1 MKLRE
6 ITPSARLVAWAAFWL
21 VIASGAAEACP
32 ICFGDPNSPLTKS
45 AEMGVWFLLA
55 VIVIVEVAFATFF
68 FVYLRRRA
76 RAFRD
81 PQPRVALR
89 LVKKGVF

>member
-1 MKLRE
+1 MNFSK
-6 ITPSARLVAWAAFWL
+6 ITPYTRIAAWSAMILLAA
-21 VIASGAAEACP
+21 GRPAEACA

-55 VIVIVEVAFATFF
+55 VILIVEAGFGVFF
-68 FVYLRRRA
+68 FVYLRRRV

-81 PQPRVALR
+81 PLPRPALR
-89 LVKKGVF
+89 LLKKGV

>member
-1 MKLRE
+1 MNRARRLR
-6 ITPSARLVAWAAFWL
+6 SALVAAAAAL
-21 VIASGAAEACP
+21 ALGAAPAAACS
-32 ICFGDPNSPLTKS
+32 ICFGDPNSPIGKS

-55 VIVIVEVAFATFF
+55 VIVAVEGAFGIFF

-81 PQPRVALR
+81 PMPRPFLR
-89 LVKKGVF
+89 LVKKGV

>member
-1 MKLRE
+1 VKRYTVLAAMVAL
-6 ITPSARLVAWAAFWL
+6 LVEALPAA
-21 VIASGAAEACP
+21 ACQV
-32 ICFGDPNSPLTKS
+32 CFGDPNSPITQS

-55 VIVIVEVAFATFF
+55 VILIVEGGFGVFF

-81 PQPRVALR
+81 PMPRPVLR
-89 LVKKGVF
+89 LVKKGV